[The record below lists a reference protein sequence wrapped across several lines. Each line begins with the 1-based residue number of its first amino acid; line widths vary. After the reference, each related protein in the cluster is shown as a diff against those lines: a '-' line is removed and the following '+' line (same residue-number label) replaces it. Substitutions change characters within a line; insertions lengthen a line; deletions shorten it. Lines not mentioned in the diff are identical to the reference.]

1 MYNNSDADIITDAL
15 RVARQTQKPIALRP
29 CSGQYNRKL
38 SFVASRNMDEQHND
52 DSDVWGIVHPSGYLE
67 LTCMNE
73 KKKTQ
78 KEILSY
84 PIPFA
89 VGREKALMFT
99 GKMRDEIN
107 KLVIDLRKDG
117 NDISYIGDFLIDGFC
132 IAEWLCSG
140 QVSRVDKALWS
151 ISDCGSHLF
160 HSREFKENDKNTWR
174 RMVEPYVTSR
184 IFVIDFDKGT
194 LSQMSF
200 EECYK
205 VMVEASRAKR

>member
-1 MYNNSDADIITDAL
+1 
-15 RVARQTQKPIALRP
+15 
-29 CSGQYNRKL
+29 
-38 SFVASRNMDEQHND
+38 
-52 DSDVWGIVHPSGYLE
+52 
-67 LTCMNE
+67 MNE

-151 ISDCGSHLF
+151 ISDCGSRLF
-160 HSREFKENDKNTWR
+160 HSREFKENDKNIWR